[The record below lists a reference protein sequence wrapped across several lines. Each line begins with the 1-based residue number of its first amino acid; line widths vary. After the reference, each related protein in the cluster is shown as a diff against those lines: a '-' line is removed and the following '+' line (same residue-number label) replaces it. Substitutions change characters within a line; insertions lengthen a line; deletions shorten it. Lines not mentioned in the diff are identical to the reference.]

1 MAPPASTSADAGRDR
16 LAVHLIWEGVLAF
29 IAVVLI
35 VATAAMTPHQTLTSA
50 FSQAGYLGLVAAGL
64 AFSLRTGSPNLA
76 VGSIVGFSATLGAYL
91 ITDHQWGKPAAMV
104 VAIVLATLIGLVLGV
119 LVAVLSVPA
128 WAVTL
133 AAIAVIQ
140 SIALSMGDGTIIPVR
155 FSGSYPTALWY
166 GLFFMVSV
174 GGGALWLIPGLRR
187 PLAPSRDPADP
198 ARWTGP
204 RAGLGA
210 IAGLT
215 GSSFLAGLAAVPL
228 LMRIQAADATG
239 ANLTTV
245 AFAAVL
251 LGGASVFGRRAGVFG
266 TLIAVTIVAIIQVL
280 VAYNGGSFWVSTLV
294 IGLAGLFGLAACR
307 GLESVTDQLN
317 RRRPAAFSPPPP
329 PSPPPPVP
337 RPPGW

>member
-1 MAPPASTSADAGRDR
+1 VAQAAPTSGDADRDR

-35 VATAAMTPHQTLTSA
+35 VATAAMTPHQNLTSA

-76 VGSIVGFSATLGAYL
+76 VGSIVGFSSTLGAYL
-91 ITDHQWGKPAAMV
+91 ITEHQWGKPAAMV
-104 VAIVLATLIGLVLGV
+104 LAIVLATLIGLVLGL

-128 WAVTL
+128 WVVTL
-133 AAIAVIQ
+133 AAAAVIQ
-140 SIALSMGDGTIIPVR
+140 SIALSLADGSIIPVR

-174 GGGALWLIPGLRR
+174 GGGALWLLPGVRR
-187 PLAPSRDPADP
+187 PLAASRGPGDP

-204 RAGLGA
+204 RAGVGA

-228 LMRIQAADATG
+228 LMRIQAAESSGT
-239 ANLTTV
+239 NLTTV
-245 AFAAVL
+245 ALAAVL

-266 TLIAVTIVAIIQVL
+266 TLLAVTILAIIQVL
-280 VAYNGGSFWVSTLV
+280 VAYNGGPFWVSTLV
-294 IGLAGLFGLAACR
+294 IGLAALFGVAACR
-307 GLESVTDQLN
+307 GLESATDHLN
-317 RRRPAAFSPPPP
+317 RRRPAALSPPPSV
-329 PSPPPPVP
+329 SPPPLP